1 MAPGRAGRRANERQT
16 SMSAST
22 QPDAISILFGA
33 LTEKI
38 DRLVDKVDQRFDG
51 FREDMKDVRDRLTR
65 IEAQDQPQKLAKLE
79 TDLKAAAQDIIRV
92 EREAADELDRLERE
106 FSADKLALEKRL
118 TRMEIIIGPLT
129 AGGSALLAAVVG
141 TIVTMVAGQ
150 GS

>member
-1 MAPGRAGRRANERQT
+1 MT
-16 SMSAST
+16 SSA
-22 QPDAISILFGA
+22 PDAISILFGA

-92 EREAADELDRLERE
+92 EKAASDELDRLERE
-106 FSADKLALEKRL
+106 FTADKLALEKRL

-141 TIVTMVAGQ
+141 AIVTMVTGGTGGAG
-150 GS
+150 

>member
-1 MAPGRAGRRANERQT
+1 
-16 SMSAST
+16 MSAST

-79 TDLKAAAQDIIRV
+79 TDLKTVAQDIIRV

-106 FSADKLALEKRL
+106 FTADKLALEKRL

-141 TIVTMVAGQ
+141 AIVTMVT
-150 GS
+150 GSGGGG